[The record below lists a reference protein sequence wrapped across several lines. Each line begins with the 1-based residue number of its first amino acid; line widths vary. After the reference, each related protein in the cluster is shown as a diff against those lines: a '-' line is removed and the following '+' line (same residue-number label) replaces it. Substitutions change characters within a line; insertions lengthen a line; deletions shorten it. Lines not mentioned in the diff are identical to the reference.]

1 MDEILENF
9 IHDGIY
15 FDVTFHSKDH
25 HIIFN
30 VSEVNAILGISNID
44 EIFDSF
50 DENFKIDGYLTEYG
64 LFRLLMISNKPIAHA
79 FYEWITGVIIYF
91 REQNKTLKIEKIKLQ
106 QIKDI
111 ANLFEIRNSKQK
123 QATETEEKRTTKR
136 HKLRRQKTINRR

>member
-15 FDVTFHSKDH
+15 FDVTFHSKDLDD
-25 HIIFN
+25 HILFK

-123 QATETEEKRTTKR
+123 QATETE
-136 HKLRRQKTINRR
+136 LRRQKTINRR